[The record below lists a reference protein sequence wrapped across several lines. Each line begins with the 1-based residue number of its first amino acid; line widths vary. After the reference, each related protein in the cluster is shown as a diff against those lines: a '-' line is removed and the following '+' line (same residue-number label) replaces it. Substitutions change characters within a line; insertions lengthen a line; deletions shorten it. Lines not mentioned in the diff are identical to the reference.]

1 MRVLA
6 TTGSATR
13 LADSDAPTA
22 SFRGAAGDGAAVA
35 RAAMRPPRRASLRMG
50 GILHS
55 ASAGAAPPL
64 PPRGLLL
71 LDEARPVAAGEPCRP
86 RVGRRLLEG
95 RQARLR
101 LLVGVVEARLPT
113 GEVDLVEGVE
123 DEEAL
128 HGWLAGGQRERL
140 VVVVRLG
147 VRADRVAGAG

>member
-22 SFRGAAGDGAAVA
+22 SFGGAAGDGAAVA

-71 LDEARPVAAGEPCRP
+71 LGGARPVSAGERGRP
-86 RVGRRLLEG
+86 RGR
-95 RQARLR
+95 ARLR
-101 LLVGVVEARLPT
+101 RGGRAR
-113 GEVDLVEGVE
+113 
-123 DEEAL
+123 
-128 HGWLAGGQRERL
+128 
-140 VVVVRLG
+140 
-147 VRADRVAGAG
+147 VRA